1 MPYTQSILEEQ
12 LKTDN
17 LSIGWPWRIFILML
31 IVLVL
36 SVSVY
41 LGIDFGFKSYLNSQI
56 EDLNQRLAALNQ
68 AVDESSK
75 NQLIGVYSQFINVRQ
90 LLNNRKTTSNLFAF
104 IEQNTYSTVNYS
116 SLKLDVNSME
126 IAIDG
131 AAPDYNTLIK
141 QVALFEKS
149 ALIEKVSLENVQM
162 RESQRAKGA
171 TEVRFSLKLT
181 ISPKLFEWIS
191 FEDNSS
197 SGR

>member
-31 IVLVL
+31 IILVL

-56 EDLNQRLAALNQ
+56 EDLDQQLAALNQ

-90 LLNNRKTTSNLFAF
+90 LLNSRKTTSNLFAF

>member
-31 IVLVL
+31 IILVL

-56 EDLNQRLAALNQ
+56 EDLNQQLAALNQ
-68 AVDESSK
+68 AVDKSSK

-171 TEVRFSLKLT
+171 TELRFSLKLT

-191 FEDNSS
+191 FEKNT
-197 SGR
+197 GQ

>member
-56 EDLNQRLAALNQ
+56 EDLDQQLAALNQ

-90 LLNNRKTTSNLFAF
+90 LLNSRKTTSNLFAF

>member
-56 EDLNQRLAALNQ
+56 EDLDQQLAALNQ

>member
-12 LKTDN
+12 LKTDS

-56 EDLNQRLAALNQ
+56 EDLDQQLAALNQ

-90 LLNNRKTTSNLFAF
+90 LLNSRKTTSNLFAF

>member
-1 MPYTQSILEEQ
+1 M
-12 LKTDN
+12 KTDN

-31 IVLVL
+31 IILVL

-56 EDLNQRLAALNQ
+56 EDLNQQLAALNQ
-68 AVDESSK
+68 AVDKSSK

-90 LLNNRKTTSNLFAF
+90 LLNSRKTTSNLFAF